1 MYPERLEDDG
11 DAPALSSMSDSEI
24 APDARFTI
32 RDPLFTEE
40 KPSFRDT
47 AEWLL
52 ATRVASSKAFSK
64 SELMR
69 GFLLYVCEQSLLGN
83 AQEITELRIGRN
95 VFNRPANYN
104 PGEDNIVRN
113 YARLLRK
120 RLEQY
125 FEREGLSEPI
135 KLSIPRGSYAPVFE
149 RVATDAERRPD
160 RPSEADEPTPDALIF
175 GSRADD
181 VKGGA
186 VKGTNRWLWMALGL
200 IAGVLLSSCGWLYL
214 THSKRIEIPHS
225 AAHAIWTQ
233 VFQNNRN
240 TIIVSADSG
249 LGILENLTKHSVAL
263 EDYAN
268 GTYLAGIKPSA
279 SLDIGNLN
287 DLRRQRYTS
296 FADLNIVSQ
305 LTQLPEFIANRTQV
319 RYARTITLE
328 DLRGS
333 NAILIGSNHT
343 NPWVSLFEKSLNFR
357 LQYTPEVDRSFVL
370 NVTPKASEQK
380 TYENGRDTEA
390 NQTFGVIDYLPSLD
404 GTGHVLIVQ
413 GLNMAATQAAAD
425 VLFDPKAMQSVL
437 AKATLPDGSLR
448 SFELLVETRSINAN
462 AQGARIVATRF
473 NPMQ

>member
-1 MYPERLEDDG
+1 
-11 DAPALSSMSDSEI
+11 
-24 APDARFTI
+24 
-32 RDPLFTEE
+32 
-40 KPSFRDT
+40 
-47 AEWLL
+47 
-52 ATRVASSKAFSK
+52 
-64 SELMR
+64 
-69 GFLLYVCEQSLLGN
+69 
-83 AQEITELRIGRN
+83 
-95 VFNRPANYN
+95 
-104 PGEDNIVRN
+104 
-113 YARLLRK
+113 
-120 RLEQY
+120 
-125 FEREGLSEPI
+125 
-135 KLSIPRGSYAPVFE
+135 
-149 RVATDAERRPD
+149 
-160 RPSEADEPTPDALIF
+160 
-175 GSRADD
+175 
-181 VKGGA
+181 
-186 VKGTNRWLWMALGL
+186 
-200 IAGVLLSSCGWLYL
+200 
-214 THSKRIEIPHS
+214 
-225 AAHAIWTQ
+225 
-233 VFQNNRN
+233 
-240 TIIVSADSG
+240 
-249 LGILENLTKHSVAL
+249 L